1 MDCSLKFQEKNEECN
16 ELMKKHFESN
26 SSITENT
33 LFGVFSIQVPEIE
46 CTKTH
51 QHIIFT
57 IDNSGSMSDDC
68 KDGRTKMQ
76 HIKLTLENMIRFFIK
91 ESKERGAS
99 ISIEVFAFSDSSV
112 QVIKPINVG
121 SNEIENTIS
130 KISGIYPE
138 ASTNMEDALKTSKK
152 SITDYHSANP
162 THEISHVF
170 MTDGDANGGITE
182 PVLLKNIVNE
192 TASISKS
199 FFLGFGIEHD
209 ATMLQTL
216 GGAEK
221 SEYQMIDSIEHAGLV
236 YGEIIHSFLY
246 KFAENVSL
254 DCENGLF
261 YDWKSNQWANSITID
276 TLVAGAKRDF
286 HIISLEPSNVSI
298 KLHKDENVFLTYSV
312 IGSVPTIGNELMKFL
327 WRQWTMEW
335 LWKIIHRFDNIYN
348 PVQSEVDL
356 NESTMDF
363 DFSDNHLNDSN
374 NNSSVKHEINKK
386 LKKGLKEFFK
396 SMLSYMEK
404 NNLKEDPFMKN
415 LCDDIYISLS
425 TMNTSLEHMYSANRQ
440 RSQGAQYNYT
450 CNSYNHNVNHN
461 TNNNIS
467 YSQVDYYDF
476 DNYDNSTVNIFCS
489 PRKSSRTSQASTV
502 VNRFNT
508 RNFNNYSSNNYYYSN
523 NNNPNV
529 TPSMFSDNICDD
541 DDESNDQLFSSY
553 NISQNITS
561 PYMNRSA
568 IRVMQDVSQIED
580 LDT

>member
-1 MDCSLKFQEKNEECN
+1 MDYSLKFQEKNEECN

-26 SSITENT
+26 SSITGNT

-99 ISIEVFAFSDSSV
+99 ISIEVFAFSDRSV
-112 QVIKPINVG
+112 QIIKPINVG
-121 SNEIENTIS
+121 SNEIESTIS
-130 KISGIYPE
+130 KISGIHPD
-138 ASTNMEDALKTSKK
+138 ASTNIEDALKTSKK
-152 SITDYHSANP
+152 SINDYHGANP

-170 MTDGDANGGITE
+170 MTDGETNAGITE
-182 PVLLKNIVNE
+182 PSLLKGIVNE

-216 GGAEK
+216 GCSDK

-236 YGEIIHSFLY
+236 YGEIIHSVLY
-246 KFAENVSL
+246 KFSENVSL

-261 YDWKSNQWANSITID
+261 YDWKSNQWASSITID
-276 TLVAGAKRDF
+276 SLVAGAKRDF
-286 HIISLEPSNVSI
+286 HIISLDPSNVSI
-298 KLHKDENVFLTYSV
+298 KLHKDENVFLTHSV
-312 IGSVPTIGNELMKFL
+312 IGSVPIIGNELMKFL

-335 LWKIIHRFDNIYN
+335 LWKIIHRYDNIYN
-348 PVQSEVDL
+348 PPMVEIDL
-356 NESTMDF
+356 NESTMDY
-363 DFSDNHLNDSN
+363 DFSDDYLNNDN
-374 NNSSVKHEINKK
+374 NNNFNNSSIKHEINKG
-386 LKKGLKEFFK
+386 LRKGMKEFFK
-396 SMLSYMEK
+396 SMMSYMEK
-404 NNLKEDPFMKN
+404 HDLKEDPFMKN

-425 TMNTSLEHMYSANRQ
+425 TMGTSLEHMYSSNRQ

-450 CNSYNHNVNHN
+450 CNSHNLRTNHH

-467 YSQVDYYDF
+467 YSQMDNYDF
-476 DNYDNSTVNIFCS
+476 DNNTVNIFCS

-502 VNRFNT
+502 VNRYYN
-508 RNFNNYSSNNYYYSN
+508 NFVNNHSSI
-523 NNNPNV
+523 
-529 TPSMFSDNICDD
+529 TPSLFGGNGIDELND
-541 DDESNDQLFSSY
+541 DDENQLFTSY
-553 NISQNITS
+553 NMSQNITS
-561 PYMNRSA
+561 PYINRSA

-580 LDT
+580 LDN